1 MTSPIAIFAIPA
13 VVLALLLRFIVQSFR
28 SPLRTV
34 PGPTLARL
42 TDGWYFWKVW
52 KGSFQDVNL
61 DLHKEYGI
69 SIRQCLIYNI
79 H

>member
-1 MTSPIAIFAIPA
+1 MTSSIAVFAIPA
-13 VVLALLLRFIVQSFR
+13 VLLALLLRFAVQSFR

-34 PGPTLARL
+34 PGPTLARF

-61 DLHKEYGI
+61 DLHKKYGI
-69 SIRQCLIYNI
+69 FTRRFAYNI